1 MDKDSKTFTGHN
13 LDIREYVLFHLQRNM
28 TNLFKRYLGITE
40 DLLKEHKIMLK
51 KVKDE
56 THKDF
61 SENID
66 YFTEDK
72 YNYIRKKILDIGNE
86 ACRDV
91 ERHVDMLEVQLNE
104 KTLEQVRLGR
114 LKRININE
122 LPAKKLWIEGDSSG
136 KQRLKGK
143 AI

>member
-1 MDKDSKTFTGHN
+1 MDKDSATFEVQE
-13 LDIREYVLFHLQRNM
+13 LDIREYVLFHLQRNI

-51 KVKDE
+51 KVEDE

-61 SENID
+61 SKNID

-72 YNYIRKKILDIGNE
+72 YNYIRKKILDVGNE
-86 ACRDV
+86 ACRDI
-91 ERHVDMLEVQLNE
+91 ERHVEMLDLQLNKE
-104 KTLEQVRLGR
+104 KLEKMRN
-114 LKRININE
+114 KRSKKINLYE
-122 LPAKKLWIEGDSSG
+122 LPAKRIWIEGDIEG
-136 KQRLKGK
+136 NQRFKGK

>member
-1 MDKDSKTFTGHN
+1 MFN
-13 LDIREYVLFHLQRNM
+13 FL
-28 TNLFKRYLGITE
+28 
-40 DLLKEHKIMLK
+40 
-51 KVKDE
+51 
-56 THKDF
+56 DF

-91 ERHVDMLEVQLNE
+91 ERHIDMLEIQLNE

-122 LPAKKLWIEGDSSG
+122 LPAKKLWIEGDSNG
-136 KQRLKGK
+136 KQRIKGK